1 MAKPLDMSQYEV
13 VGGAAP
19 EAAPPPGKPLDP
31 ARYEPVA
38 AAPVKPVIAR
48 GKAAL
53 ATTLQGTTAGF
64 ADELGGVGGSIGEAL
79 HAIINEGRLPTVKE
93 MKNAYTGSRDME
105 RKYVGQATEAYPVQS
120 GLTEFAGSLA
130 IPLPGAGAAVKGAVK
145 AVGLGRKALAVAR
158 ALAPAA
164 MIGGVAGVGYEEGQE
179 GKVSDA
185 GDLGA
190 AGLKGALYGAG
201 SAAALKVAG
210 AAVKTGGG
218 WAARKIRTFGKN
230 IAANSKEADEVK
242 TIILDQIARSEEGAT
257 ATPTAKKRL
266 AVAGNAVYDEII
278 SGPDGRAV
286 QEIVQDAARKG
297 GSARKGLEQ
306 LAPIIDKV
314 AEANH
319 GHYDR
324 FERAGQHV
332 VDIHGDYLPRLR
344 KAEATFRREGDAR
357 MADGLA
363 AVREKMASEAEAVQ
377 PLAFNRTKGVPADGG
392 VTDLKWLRK
401 HTTTFQDA
409 AASKLGGLNEHEK
422 ARTAK
427 LVAREAKGI
436 LDEIIDAKAAGN
448 NGLTGAAGAIRAN
461 NRRLF
466 GLLSIQDALE
476 SRAVKEE
483 VTGGTLERAGN
494 RLARAAKG
502 GLLGAAAGAA
512 VGGGNEAHSGG
523 EGGDIVD
530 KALSWGTAG
539 ALAGGAAA
547 MSGRL
552 GQKADR
558 YLTGKVIDRLREA
571 ATGRADPAGTIRDL
585 ARQFNLP
592 ERAVRAAYIR
602 LVVK

>member
-1 MAKPLDMSQYEV
+1 MPPKPITIDDES
-13 VGGAAP
+13 AF
-19 EAAPPPGKPLDP
+19 KP
-31 ARYEPVA
+31 A
-38 AAPVKPVIAR
+38 AAPITIDDESAFKPTAPAKPVIGR

-53 ATTLQGTTAGF
+53 TTTLQGTTAGF
-64 ADELGGVGGSIGEAL
+64 GDELGGVGGTIGEAL
-79 HAIINEGRLPTVKE
+79 HAIINEGRLPTAKE
-93 MKNAYTGSRDME
+93 MKNAYTGSRDLE
-105 RKYVGQATEAYPVQS
+105 RKYVAQATEAYPVQS
-120 GLTEFAGSLA
+120 ALTEVAGSLA
-130 IPLPGAGAAVKGAVK
+130 IPLPGAGEIKGAVK
-145 AVGLGRKALAVAR
+145 AVGLGRKAFAVAKS
-158 ALAPAA
+158 LAPAA
-164 MIGGVAGVGYEEGQE
+164 AIGGVAGVGYQDSGA
-179 GKVSDA
+179 GKVADTGDVAEA
-185 GDLGA
+185 GV
-190 AGLKGALYGAG
+190 KNALYGAG
-201 SAAALKVAG
+201 GAAALKAGG
-210 AAVKTGGG
+210 AAVRTGGG

-242 TIILDQIARSEEGAT
+242 TIILDQIARSEEGAM

-266 AVAGNAVYDEII
+266 GAAGNAVFDEII

-286 QEIVQDAARKG
+286 QGIVQDAASKG
-297 GSARKGLEQ
+297 GSAKKGLERLQ
-306 LAPIIDKV
+306 PLIDKV
-314 AEANH
+314 DAANDA
-319 GHYDR
+319 HYDR
-324 FERAGQHV
+324 FARGGHHV
-332 VDIHGDYLPRLR
+332 VDVPGDYLPRLR
-344 KAEATFRREGDAR
+344 KAESAFRREGDAR

-363 AVREKMASEAEAVQ
+363 AVREKMASEAEAIQ
-377 PLAFNRTKGVPADGG
+377 PLAFNRTKGAPADGG
-392 VTDLKWLRK
+392 LTDLKWLRK

-409 AASKLGGLNEHEK
+409 AASKLGGLDEHEK

-427 LVAREAKGI
+427 LVAREAKHV
-436 LDEIIDAKAAGN
+436 LDEIIDSKAAGN

-461 NRRLF
+461 NRRLY
-466 GLLSIQDALE
+466 GLLAIQDALE

-483 VTGGTLERAGN
+483 VTGGTLERVGN
-494 RLARAAKG
+494 RVARAAKG

-512 VGGGNEAHSGG
+512 VGGGGEAHSGG

-558 YLTGKVIDRLREA
+558 WLTGKVIDRLREA